1 MATNRAAWFRKAGWG
16 VMVHFLSH
24 PASST
29 INTEVSIDD
38 WNARVDSFDVEQF
51 ADQLAQCQAGYCIF
65 TLGQNGGYFCSPNQ
79 TYDRI
84 VGRQPSRCSGRDL
97 IGDLANALRQHD
109 IKTIVYMPSHAPA
122 MDRQAVEALK
132 CTPAWDAGKWQL
144 KPGSYTNQGVDERL
158 SEFQRNWEAVIG
170 EWSCRWKGNVK
181 GWWFDGCR
189 YADVMYRHDD
199 EPNFASFAAAARAG
213 NPDSIVAFNGGLTY
227 PIERCSSVEDY
238 TAGEVG
244 MAFPISDEP
253 WTPRNQLVV
262 DGCVDGSQYHVLTY
276 LGEYW
281 GRGEPRISKGLARS
295 YTEHVT
301 DLGGVLSW
309 DIPVCPTGRIP
320 DIFVEYL
327 SELTKR

>member
-1 MATNRAAWFRKAGWG
+1 MLTSRIDWFRQARWG

-29 INTEVSIDD
+29 TDLEVSADD
-38 WNARVDSFDVEQF
+38 WNARVDGFDVERF
-51 ADQLAQCQAGYCIF
+51 AGQLAQCGAGYCIF
-65 TLGQNGGYFCSPNQ
+65 TLGQNRGYFCSPNQ

-97 IGDLANALRQHD
+97 IGDLAAALRRRD
-109 IKTIVYMPSHAPA
+109 VRTIVYMPSHAPA

-144 KPGSYTNQGVDERL
+144 KPGSYVNQGVDERL

-170 EWSCRWKGNVK
+170 EWSRRWAGNVK
-181 GWWFDGCR
+181 GWWFDACC

-199 EPNFASFAAAARAG
+199 EPNFASFAAAARSG
-213 NPDSIVAFNGGLTY
+213 NPDSIVTFNGGLKC
-227 PIERCSSVEDY
+227 PVERHSDVEDY

-244 MAFPISDEP
+244 MALPISAEP
-253 WTPRNQLVV
+253 WTPRSQLVV
-262 DGCVDGSQYHVLTY
+262 DGRVDGAQYHVLTY

-281 GRGEPRISKGLARS
+281 GRGEPRIPKGLARS
-295 YTEHVT
+295 YTEHVNS
-301 DLGGVLSW
+301 LGGVISW
-309 DIPVCPTGRIP
+309 DVPVASTGLVP
-320 DIFVEYL
+320 PVFLEYL
-327 SELTKR
+327 SELQT